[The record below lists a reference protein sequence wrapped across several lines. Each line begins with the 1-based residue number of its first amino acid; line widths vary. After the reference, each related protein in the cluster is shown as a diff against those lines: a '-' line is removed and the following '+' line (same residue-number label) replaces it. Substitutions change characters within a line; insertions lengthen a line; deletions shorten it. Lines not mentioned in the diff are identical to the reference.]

1 MKKIILSP
9 LCSAFVIPGLGQIIN
24 RHLKKGVCILVA
36 VFIIFLAGML
46 ISYQTTNAV
55 IKESQMLS
63 FDSVELA
70 DKLMSENLSNLWYLL
85 AALSILWIYSVLDA
99 FWAGRK
105 IDQLIK
111 EKNNESLFD
120 R

>member
-9 LCSAFVIPGLGQIIN
+9 LCSAFVIPGLGQVIN

-36 VFIIFLAGML
+36 VFIIFLAGVIIL
-46 ISYQTTNAV
+46 YLSTNAV
-55 IKESQMLS
+55 MRKSQMLS

-70 DKLMSENLSNLWYLL
+70 DKFMSENLSNLWYLL
-85 AALSILWIYSVLDA
+85 AALSIVWIYSVLDA
-99 FWAGRK
+99 FWAGKK
-105 IDQLIK
+105 IDQLISG
-111 EKNNESLFD
+111 KNNASVSD